1 MTRHRCLRR
10 QLRGCVPQNRGRRIG
25 PDGRK
30 PHDAGIVRAAERK
43 VIAMRYQQRPAG
55 ARQRLAQRFIGW
67 VWHTDHDD
75 RTPNVV
81 NATIVAAAVIVMII
95 GATSVRLILGLVIAF
110 VSALFLAGVMASPI
124 RRSSEQGRVNDA
136 VPLYRSI
143 LRNSGG
149 RS

>member
-1 MTRHRCLRR
+1 
-10 QLRGCVPQNRGRRIG
+10 
-25 PDGRK
+25 
-30 PHDAGIVRAAERK
+30 
-43 VIAMRYQQRPAG
+43 MRYQQRPAG